1 MNNNQQYPYQQSPY
15 SNQNTTSQNKK
26 KNMSNEKFVIL
37 IVTFILVG
45 LVVSGTLAIFIFY
58 KFFLNDNGASAERNQ
73 EWIDKMNETFP
84 DDEFAFVSYAK
95 YGSVFGVATSKKSI
109 FLSSKK
115 FPGKNIT
122 IGWNDDMTELVTDY
136 NFVRYI
142 DALDKYYTD
151 KMYEYFD
158 ADDIRTD
165 FMTYYPRNLTPV
177 VNYSFD
183 EFVQK
188 RAGCDINVF
197 LKYVGDFPSEE
208 EMTKA
213 VDRIIA
219 DIDLEITMDVY
230 LTHDKMD
237 YTDKV
242 EGDEMYY
249 LVMDGT
255 KKIVCLKHSITH
267 FVDGDTTK
275 RKDINTTIYE
285 DKDLD

>member
-45 LVVSGTLAIFIFY
+45 LVVTGTLAIFIFY

-73 EWIDKMNETFP
+73 EWIGKMNETFP

-151 KMYEYFD
+151 KMHEYFD

>member
-45 LVVSGTLAIFIFY
+45 LVVTGTLAIFIFY

-122 IGWNDDMTELVTDY
+122 IGWNDD
-136 NFVRYI
+136 
-142 DALDKYYTD
+142 
-151 KMYEYFD
+151 
-158 ADDIRTD
+158 RTS
-165 FMTYYPRNLTPV
+165 Y
-177 VNYSFD
+177 
-183 EFVQK
+183 
-188 RAGCDINVF
+188 
-197 LKYVGDFPSEE
+197 
-208 EMTKA
+208 
-213 VDRIIA
+213 
-219 DIDLEITMDVY
+219 
-230 LTHDKMD
+230 
-237 YTDKV
+237 
-242 EGDEMYY
+242 
-249 LVMDGT
+249 
-255 KKIVCLKHSITH
+255 
-267 FVDGDTTK
+267 
-275 RKDINTTIYE
+275 
-285 DKDLD
+285 